1 MQAVLYTLAFPVLPY
16 ILWRS
21 YHRGEKVSRG
31 EAVLRYF
38 FYLIAMSCISALF
51 LAVLSDADT
60 SFWEKMDKS
69 ASFALKYAV
78 MELFAALFVAWIEWS
93 YLKKKYIVR
102 VDWDG
107 FAVWKPVVLCKKYI
121 CPVLPWL
128 LAAFVVVLNV
138 SMMFDNVVWGDEAF
152 SVNTAEKSMYGI
164 MQVMYFWDNHPP
176 LYYYWLKLWGELFGF
191 SIPVCHLASVIPFVG
206 GIVLALFYFRKK
218 LGAVPTA
225 FFIVLSGLG
234 RFSMQ
239 YNLEI
244 RMYALAFFSLVACF
258 WCSYRVLNTGK
269 KSAWTGM
276 VLWGL
281 VGAYTHYYALVAGG
295 IMVFFTGAAVW
306 VKYRGKTW
314 TKGFFAVLSFLVGY
328 SPWMFFL
335 YHSIKNVSSNWWVAD
350 ILKLKEAVDM
360 VLFGNEMA
368 KITAPLLILLCTIV
382 FLFDCGSV
390 RREEGEPAVKICV
403 PGLKNWN
410 DKTYAILVGLLTIAG
425 TIAFGYFL
433 CLVMTPVLIA
443 RYLYPVSA
451 VAACVIVMAASR
463 VLEILQEIGEREGLP
478 HLRGIGKGILAAVC
492 LALLIAG
499 IKNYSDYGPEVRI
512 EKERTQ
518 EALDIIGTPD
528 TDVKMVTNGVK
539 HLGWTVLY
547 HYYPDNEVVNG
558 DYRMA
563 ESDRFWYFNP
573 DELPKEVIE
582 ELERGG
588 MSVTAYG
595 EQWIA
600 QYPFYLYYMDS
611 SISSAMQ

>member
-21 YHRGEKVSRG
+21 YHREAKVQKA
-31 EAVLRYF
+31 ETALRYF
-38 FYLIAMSCISALF
+38 FYLIVMSCISALL

-78 MELFAALFVAWIEWS
+78 LELLAALFVAWIEWS
-93 YLKKKYIVR
+93 YLKKKYIVK

-107 FAVWKPVVLCKKYI
+107 FAAWKPVVLCKKYV

-128 LAAFVVVLNV
+128 LAIFVIALNV

-152 SVNTAEKSMYGI
+152 SVNTAEKTMYGI
-164 MQVMYFWDNHPP
+164 MQVMYFWDSHPP

-191 SIPVCHLASVIPFVG
+191 SIPVCHLASVVPFAG
-206 GIVLALFYFRKK
+206 GIALALFYFRKK
-218 LGAVPTA
+218 LGAVPA
-225 FFIVLSGLG
+225 SFFIILSGLG
-234 RFSMQ
+234 MFCLQ

-244 RMYALAFFSLVACF
+244 RMYALAFFCLAACF
-258 WCSYRVLNTGK
+258 WCSFRVLNTGK
-269 KSAWTGM
+269 KSAWIGM
-276 VLWGL
+276 VFWGL
-281 VGAYTHYYALVAGG
+281 VGAYSHYYALVAGG
-295 IMVFFTGAAVW
+295 MLVFFTGAAVW
-306 VKYRGKTW
+306 LKYRGKTW
-314 TKGFFAVLSFLVGY
+314 IRGLCAVMAFLAGY
-328 SPWMFFL
+328 SPWMVIL
-335 YHSIKNVSSNWWVAD
+335 YHSIKSVSSNWWGSD
-350 ILKLKEAVDM
+350 ILKMKEAVDM

-382 FLFDCGSV
+382 FLFDCGIV
-390 RREEGEPAVKICV
+390 RWEKEGSALKICV
-403 PGLKNWN
+403 PDLKRWN
-410 DKTYAILVGLLTIAG
+410 DKTYAILTGLLTIAG

-463 VLEILQEIGEREGLP
+463 VLEILREFGEKEGLL
-478 HLRGIGKGILAAVC
+478 HLQGIGKGILAAVC
-492 LALLIAG
+492 LALLIIG
-499 IKNYSDYGPEVRI
+499 IGNYSKYSPQVKI

-518 EALDIIGTPD
+518 ETLDIIGTPD
-528 TDVKMVTNGVK
+528 KNAKMVTNGVK

-558 DYRMA
+558 NYDMA
-563 ESDRFWYFNP
+563 EAECFWYFNP
-573 DELPKEVIE
+573 IELSQEEIE
-582 ELERGG
+582 KLEGEG
-588 MSVTAYG
+588 KSVTAYG
-595 EQWIA
+595 EHWIA
-600 QYPFYLYYMDS
+600 QYPFYLYYVN
-611 SISSAMQ
+611 